1 MNKHF
6 KFPLWNPELE
16 QVVDDFIKSIQTEN
30 TKDFGWSWT
39 RPLANITEEGDNYL
53 IHLAAPGLTKSDF
66 KLSIDQH
73 LLKVEVDKVKPDTDV
88 KKLKTEYSFYKFTRQ
103 FKINENVNTDA
114 IQAAYEQGI
123 LIITLPKKAEA
134 SQPSKTINV
143 L

>member
-6 KFPLWNPELE
+6 KFPFWNHDLE

-39 RPLANITEEGDNYL
+39 RPLANIFEHADKYQ

-66 KLSIDQH
+66 KLSVDQQV
-73 LLKVEVDKVKPDTDV
+73 LKVEVDKAKVETDA
-88 KKLKTEYSFYKFTRQ
+88 KRIKSEYAFNKFNRH
-103 FKINENVNTDA
+103 FKISDTVNIDG
-114 IQAAYEQGI
+114 ISAAYEAGI
-123 LIITLPKKAEA
+123 LTITLPKKAE
-134 SQPSKTINV
+134 SQPESKTINV